1 MDIQTISLYL
11 DVLISKVHCS
21 LCTSGAGP
29 VLFKDRELQEE
40 VGLDYIIKVGAEL
53 ELESKD

>member
-1 MDIQTISLYL
+1 MGTALY
-11 DVLISKVHCS
+11 VEGGT
-21 LCTSGAGP
+21 CTSRAGP

-40 VGLDYIIKVGAEL
+40 VGLDYIIKVGVEL